1 MDSPAPIELTPK
13 APETDP
19 VKGAAVTALAIVG
32 FIALLILGIA
42 LAIFSSQYVPQAV
55 SKLGTEVGSSANT
68 PNTLS
73 VLTASSTPA
82 SGDELLTVNTTT
94 LTPPS
99 TGTSTNATAPAS
111 NASTAAAP
119 ATTPSESSS
128 APAHSRGLYGL
139 PDLATKI
146 IATGYL
152 AGPDTSSFVPASI
165 IPPGARPAVEFSI
178 ANNGTNSSGPWN
190 FLAEI
195 PSKGNQVFTS
205 PTEPSL
211 NPGDHTVFTLG
222 FNEAIPGPAQTIT
235 VIADPNDNIVESNEG
250 NNSAS
255 AAVTITQTGN

>member
-178 ANNGTNSSGPWN
+178 ANNGTNSTGPWN
-190 FLAEI
+190 FLAEM

>member
-178 ANNGTNSSGPWN
+178 ANNGTNSTGPWN

>member
-1 MDSPAPIELTPK
+1 VA
-13 APETDP
+13 
-19 VKGAAVTALAIVG
+19 
-32 FIALLILGIA
+32 
-42 LAIFSSQYVPQAV
+42 
-55 SKLGTEVGSSANT
+55 
-68 PNTLS
+68 
-73 VLTASSTPA
+73 
-82 SGDELLTVNTTT
+82 
-94 LTPPS
+94 
-99 TGTSTNATAPAS
+99 
-111 NASTAAAP
+111 
-119 ATTPSESSS
+119 TPSESSS
-128 APAHSRGLYGL
+128 APAHPRGLYGL

-178 ANNGTNSSGPWN
+178 ANDGTNSTGPWN